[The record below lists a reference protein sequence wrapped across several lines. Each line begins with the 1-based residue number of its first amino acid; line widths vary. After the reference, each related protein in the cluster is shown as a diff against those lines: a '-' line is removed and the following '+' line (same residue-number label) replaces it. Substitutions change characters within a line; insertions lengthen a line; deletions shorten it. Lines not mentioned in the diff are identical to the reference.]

1 MLSKWAQV
9 VDHHTLTD
17 RSVEGSL
24 PVSEQGIFSSRFL
37 GRIEMILKESSVNP
51 VENPY
56 SFQTIHPILPD
67 YSEGNLSCFSMTKSA
82 DRHGA
87 ICCLWIFYDFLMCSH
102 SQNTPLKTMARSF
115 SRPRIKDT
123 VKLWDYVQ
131 IQILGLEFCFSGQRF
146 LKQVHIHIKNLRE
159 ASTHRKLYPT
169 KKNEHVP

>member
-1 MLSKWAQV
+1 MPPKKPTPCIPPGSSIVQASSVPYRAPSPVGYSPWRVPTSTRWPKWAQV

-67 YSEGNLSCFSMTKSA
+67 YSEGNLSCFSMTKCA
-82 DRHGA
+82 DRHCT
-87 ICCLWIFYDFLMCSH
+87 ICCLWTFYDFLMCSH
-102 SQNTPLKTMARSF
+102 SQNTPLKLWPGRSHG
-115 SRPRIKDT
+115 
-123 VKLWDYVQ
+123 
-131 IQILGLEFCFSGQRF
+131 LG
-146 LKQVHIHIKNLRE
+146 
-159 ASTHRKLYPT
+159 
-169 KKNEHVP
+169 